1 MKRLGSRRQLGA
13 MVGAVVLVGAG
24 GWFAGT
30 QVRSPA
36 DAAASHNAPKAG
48 PVTVEVERRSLTAT
62 VVATGTVAFTSP
74 RPLSLAGSVGTGAVT
89 SPAGEGAEQRV
100 TKAPVAGTKVKEG
113 DVLMTV
119 NGRPVLALSGSVP
132 MYRVMGPGAT
142 GDDVKQLQKALRRL
156 GFDPG
161 SAGGTFGQGT
171 ASAVTNWYRNKGYE
185 AQQPS
190 AEDQQQLGQLQQA
203 VSSAQEALLTTRS
216 GSAGDGADTGGGTGS
231 GAGTGT
237 GGKASTGTETGAGT
251 GTGTGAKAG
260 TETGSGTRTDTQS
273 STDRQVQEIQ
283 LRSAQKSLDMANSAL
298 SSFQATYGTKVPAG
312 EVVFFPELPVRLD
325 KVTVKT
331 GDAPSGPV
339 GTVTGSELLVE
350 AAVPGEDAELLR
362 RGMPV
367 DVTTTGGEKVK
378 GKVEAVGSA
387 AVSSGTTG
395 GDGEAA
401 TGAASEGRDAEA
413 SDASG
418 GAADANAADTSGAD
432 GAAGAGAPG
441 PVQLRIS
448 IPDPGPLAGQAE
460 ASVKVT
466 IGVGASDGKV
476 LTVPL
481 AAIRTSADGKARVQ
495 VERDGGVRDVS
506 VTVGLSAAGLVEVKP
521 ADGTLE
527 QGDRVVVGK

>member
-1 MKRLGSRRQLGA
+1 MKRLGSRRQLSA
-13 MVGAVVLVGAG
+13 LVGAVVLVGAG

-36 DAAASHNAPKAG
+36 DAAASHRAPKAG

-119 NGRPVLALSGSVP
+119 NGRPVLALAGSVP
-132 MYRVMGPGAT
+132 MYRAMGPGAT

-161 SAGGTFGQGT
+161 SAGGTFGQAT
-171 ASAVTNWYRNKGYE
+171 ATAVTNWYRNKGYE

-216 GSAGDGADTGGGTGS
+216 GDADDDS
-231 GAGTGT
+231 GAGTGTGT

-251 GTGTGAKAG
+251 GTGA
-260 TETGSGTRTDTQS
+260 ETGDEANAGTRTDAQS
-273 STDRQVQEIQ
+273 STDRQVQAIQ

-298 SSFQATYGTKVPAG
+298 SSFRATYGTKVPAG

-367 DVTTTGGEKVK
+367 EVTTTGGEKVK
-378 GKVEAVGSA
+378 GKVEAIGSA
-387 AVSSGTTG
+387 ADTSGTQG

-401 TGAASEGRDAEA
+401 TGATSEG
-413 SDASG
+413 SG
-418 GAADANAADTSGAD
+418 TGAADSSDGATGTDAAGTSGAD
-432 GAAGAGAPG
+432 GASGASGPG

-466 IGVGASDGKV
+466 IEVGASDGKV

-495 VERDGGVRDVS
+495 VGRDGGVRDVS

-521 ADGTLE
+521 AGGTLE
-527 QGDRVVVGK
+527 QGDKVVVGK

>member
-13 MVGAVVLVGAG
+13 LVGAVVLVGAG

-36 DAAASHNAPKAG
+36 DAAASRNAPKAG

-119 NGRPVLALSGSVP
+119 NGRPVLALAGSVP
-132 MYRVMGPGAT
+132 MYRAMGPGAT

-171 ASAVTNWYRNKGYE
+171 ATAVTNWYRNKGYE

-216 GSAGDGADTGGGTGS
+216 GDADDGSGTGA
-231 GAGTGT
+231 GTGTGT
-237 GGKASTGTETGAGT
+237 GGKASTDTETGAGT
-251 GTGTGAKAG
+251 GTGTGAETS
-260 TETGSGTRTDTQS
+260 TEASAGTRTDAQS
-273 STDRQVQEIQ
+273 STDRQVRAIQ

-298 SSFQATYGTKVPAG
+298 SGFQATYGTKVPAG

-367 DVTTTGGEKVK
+367 EVTTTGGEKVK
-378 GKVEAVGSA
+378 GKVEAIGSA
-387 AVSSGTTG
+387 ADTSGTQG

-401 TGAASEGRDAEA
+401 TGATSEG
-413 SDASG
+413 SG
-418 GAADANAADTSGAD
+418 TGAADASDGAADTDAAGTSGTDGASGAS
-432 GAAGAGAPG
+432 GPG

-466 IGVGASDGKV
+466 IEVGASDGKV

-521 ADGTLE
+521 AGGTLG
-527 QGDRVVVGK
+527 QGDKVVVGK

>member
-13 MVGAVVLVGAG
+13 LVGAVVLVGAG

-36 DAAASHNAPKAG
+36 DAAASRDAPKAG

-119 NGRPVLALSGSVP
+119 NGRPVLALAGPVP
-132 MYRVMGPGAT
+132 MYRAMGPGAT

-171 ASAVTNWYRNKGYE
+171 ATAVTNWYRNKGYE

-216 GSAGDGADTGGGTGS
+216 GSAGDGADTGDGSGTGAGS
-231 GAGTGT
+231 GS
-237 GGKASTGTETGAGT
+237 GGKASTGTETG
-251 GTGTGAKAG
+251 
-260 TETGSGTRTDTQS
+260 SGTRTDAQS

-283 LRSAQKSLDMANSAL
+283 LRSAQRSLDMANSAL

-367 DVTTTGGEKVK
+367 EVTTTGGEKVK
-378 GKVEAVGSA
+378 GKVEAIGSA
-387 AVSSGTTG
+387 AASSGTTG

-401 TGAASEGRDAEA
+401 TGAASEGSGTGAADA
-413 SDASG
+413 SDGA
-418 GAADANAADTSGAD
+418 AADANAADTSGTSGTD
-432 GAAGAGAPG
+432 GAAGAGTPG

-521 ADGTLE
+521 AGGTLE
-527 QGDRVVVGK
+527 QGDKVVVGK

>member
-13 MVGAVVLVGAG
+13 LVGAVVLVGAG

-119 NGRPVLALSGSVP
+119 NGRPVLALAGSVP
-132 MYRVMGPGAT
+132 MYRPMGPGAT

-161 SAGGTFGQGT
+161 STGGTFGRGT
-171 ASAVTNWYRNKGYE
+171 ATAVTDWYRNKGYE

-190 AEDQQQLGQLQQA
+190 AEDQQQLGALQQA
-203 VSSAQEALLTTRS
+203 VSGAQEALLTTRS
-216 GSAGDGADTGGGTGS
+216 GNAGDGADTGDGS
-231 GAGTGT
+231 G
-237 GGKASTGTETGAGT
+237 TGAG
-251 GTGTGAKAG
+251 AG
-260 TETGSGTRTDTQS
+260 SEAGSGTRTDAQS

-283 LRSAQKSLDMANSAL
+283 LKSAQKSLDMANSAL
-298 SSFQATYGTKVPAG
+298 SNFQATYGTKVPAG

-350 AAVPGEDAELLR
+350 AAVPGADAELLR
-362 RGMPV
+362 RDMPV
-367 DVTTTGGEKVK
+367 EVTTTGGEKVK
-378 GKVEAVGSA
+378 GKVEAIGSA
-387 AVSSGTTG
+387 ADASGTQG

-401 TGAASEGRDAEA
+401 TGATSEG
-413 SDASG
+413 SG
-418 GAADANAADTSGAD
+418 TGAADASD
-432 GAAGAGAPG
+432 GAADAGATGTSGTSGTSSTSGTDAVSGAGGPG

-466 IGVGASDGKV
+466 IEVGASDGKV

-521 ADGTLE
+521 AGGTLE
-527 QGDRVVVGK
+527 QGDKVVVGK

>member
-13 MVGAVVLVGAG
+13 LVGAVVLVGAG

-119 NGRPVLALSGSVP
+119 NGRPVLALAGSVP
-132 MYRVMGPGAT
+132 MYRPMGPGAT

-161 SAGGTFGQGT
+161 STGGTFGRGT
-171 ASAVTNWYRNKGYE
+171 ATAVTDWYRNKGYE

-190 AEDQQQLGQLQQA
+190 AEDQQQLGALQQA
-203 VSSAQEALLTTRS
+203 VSGAQEALLTTRS
-216 GSAGDGADTGGGTGS
+216 GNAGDGSGTGA

-251 GTGTGAKAG
+251 GTGA
-260 TETGSGTRTDTQS
+260 ETGTRTDAQS

-283 LRSAQKSLDMANSAL
+283 LKSAQKSLDMANSAL
-298 SSFQATYGTKVPAG
+298 SNFQATYGTKVPAG

-331 GDAPSGPV
+331 GDAPSGQV

-350 AAVPGEDAELLR
+350 AAVPGADAELLR

-367 DVTTTGGEKVK
+367 EVTTTGGEKVK
-378 GKVEAVGSA
+378 GKVEAIGSA
-387 AVSSGTTG
+387 ADASGTQG

-401 TGAASEGRDAEA
+401 TGAASEG
-413 SDASG
+413 SG
-418 GAADANAADTSGAD
+418 TGAADASDGASDAGATGTSGTSGASSTSGTD
-432 GAAGAGAPG
+432 AVSGASGPG

-466 IGVGASDGKV
+466 IEVGASDGKV

-521 ADGTLE
+521 AGGTLE
-527 QGDRVVVGK
+527 QGDKVVVGK

>member
-13 MVGAVVLVGAG
+13 LVGAVVLVGTG

-36 DAAASHNAPKAG
+36 DAAASRNAPEAG

-62 VVATGTVAFTSP
+62 VVATGTVAFASP

-132 MYRVMGPGAT
+132 MYRAMGPGAT

-161 SAGGTFGQGT
+161 SAGGTFGQAT
-171 ASAVTNWYRNKGYE
+171 ATAVTNWYRNKGYE

-216 GSAGDGADTGGGTGS
+216 GDADD

-237 GGKASTGTETGAGT
+237 GADTGTETSA
-251 GTGTGAKAG
+251 
-260 TETGSGTRTDTQS
+260 GTRTDAQS

-283 LRSAQKSLDMANSAL
+283 LRSAQKSLNMANSAL

-350 AAVPGEDAELLR
+350 AAVPGEDAELLS

-367 DVTTTGGEKVK
+367 EVTTTGGEKVK
-378 GKVEAVGSA
+378 GKVEAIGSA
-387 AVSSGTTG
+387 ADTSGTQG

-401 TGAASEGRDAEA
+401 TGAASEG
-413 SDASG
+413 SG
-418 GAADANAADTSGAD
+418 TGAADASDGAADTNAAGTSGTDGASGAS
-432 GAAGAGAPG
+432 GPG

-466 IGVGASDGKV
+466 IEVGASDGKV

-521 ADGTLE
+521 AGGTLE
-527 QGDRVVVGK
+527 QGDKVVVGK

>member
-13 MVGAVVLVGAG
+13 LVGAVVLVGAG

-36 DAAASHNAPKAG
+36 DAAASHRAPKAG

-74 RPLSLAGSVGTGAVT
+74 RPLSLAGSVGTGAIT
-89 SPAGEGAEQRV
+89 SPADEGAEQRV

-119 NGRPVLALSGSVP
+119 NGRPVLALAGPVP
-132 MYRVMGPGAT
+132 MYRAMGPGAT

-161 SAGGTFGQGT
+161 SAGGTFGRAT
-171 ASAVTNWYRNKGYE
+171 ATAVTNWYRNKGYE

-216 GSAGDGADTGGGTGS
+216 GNAGDSDGSGTGA
-231 GAGTGT
+231 GTGTGTGT
-237 GGKASTGTETGAGT
+237 GGKASTGTETAAGT
-251 GTGTGAKAG
+251 GTGA
-260 TETGSGTRTDTQS
+260 ETAAEASAGTRTDAQS
-273 STDRQVQEIQ
+273 STDRQVQAIQ

-367 DVTTTGGEKVK
+367 EVTTTGGEKVK
-378 GKVEAVGSA
+378 GKVEAIGSA
-387 AVSSGTTG
+387 ADTSGTQG
-395 GDGEAA
+395 GDGDAA
-401 TGAASEGRDAEA
+401 TGAASEG
-413 SDASG
+413 SG
-418 GAADANAADTSGAD
+418 TGAADASDGAADTDAVGTSGTDGASGAS
-432 GAAGAGAPG
+432 GPG

-521 ADGTLE
+521 VGGTLD
-527 QGDRVVVGK
+527 QGDKVVVGK

>member
-1 MKRLGSRRQLGA
+1 VKRLGSRRQLGA
-13 MVGAVVLVGAG
+13 LVGAVVLVGAG

-119 NGRPVLALSGSVP
+119 NGRPVLALAGSVP
-132 MYRVMGPGAT
+132 MYRPMGPGAT

-161 SAGGTFGQGT
+161 SAGGTFGRGT
-171 ASAVTNWYRNKGYE
+171 ASAVTDWYRNKGYE

-190 AEDQQQLGQLQQA
+190 AEDQQQLGALQQA
-203 VSSAQEALLTTRS
+203 VSGAQEALLTTRS
-216 GSAGDGADTGGGTGS
+216 GAADTDDGTGS
-231 GAGTGT
+231 
-237 GGKASTGTETGAGT
+237 
-251 GTGTGAKAG
+251 
-260 TETGSGTRTDTQS
+260 ETGSGTRTDAQS

-298 SSFQATYGTKVPAG
+298 SGFQATYGTKVPAG

-350 AAVPGEDAELLR
+350 AAVPGADAELLR

-367 DVTTTGGEKVK
+367 EVTTTGGGKVK
-378 GKVEAVGSA
+378 GKVEAIGSA
-387 AVSSGTTG
+387 ADASGTQG

-401 TGAASEGRDAEA
+401 TGAASEG
-413 SDASG
+413 SG
-418 GAADANAADTSGAD
+418 TGAADASD
-432 GAAGAGAPG
+432 GAADAGATGTSGTSGTSSTSGTDAVSGASGPG

-466 IGVGASDGKV
+466 IEVGASDGKV

-521 ADGTLE
+521 AGRTLE
-527 QGDRVVVGK
+527 QGDKVVVGK

>member
-13 MVGAVVLVGAG
+13 LVGAVVLVGAG

-36 DAAASHNAPKAG
+36 DAAASHRAPKAG

-119 NGRPVLALSGSVP
+119 NGRPVLALAGSVP
-132 MYRVMGPGAT
+132 MYRAMGPGAT

-161 SAGGTFGQGT
+161 SAGGTFGRAT
-171 ASAVTNWYRNKGYE
+171 ATAVTNWYRNKGYE

-203 VSSAQEALLTTRS
+203 VSSAQEALLTTR
-216 GSAGDGADTGGGTGS
+216 GGNAGEDADTGDGSGT

-237 GGKASTGTETGAGT
+237 GGKANTGTETGAGT
-251 GTGTGAKAG
+251 GAKTG
-260 TETGSGTRTDTQS
+260 TETSAGTRTDAQS
-273 STDRQVQEIQ
+273 STDQQVQAIR

-367 DVTTTGGEKVK
+367 EVTTTGGEKVK
-378 GKVEAVGSA
+378 GKVEAIGSA
-387 AVSSGTTG
+387 AASSGTTG

-401 TGAASEGRDAEA
+401 TGAASEGSGADA
-413 SDASG
+413 SDAPG
-418 GAADANAADTSGAD
+418 GAADANAADTSGTD
-432 GAAGAGAPG
+432 GAAGAGTPG

-527 QGDRVVVGK
+527 QGDKVVVGK